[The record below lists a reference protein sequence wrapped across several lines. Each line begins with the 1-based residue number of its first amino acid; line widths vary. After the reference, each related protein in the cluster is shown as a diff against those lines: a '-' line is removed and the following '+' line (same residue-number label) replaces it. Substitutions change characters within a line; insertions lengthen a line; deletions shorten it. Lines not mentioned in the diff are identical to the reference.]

1 LRNQADIAVYNIK
14 NGRPMSLPLE
24 REQIQYL
31 TEELEVIIAAHLA
44 WFKQLNRT
52 LVCGGTVNK
61 ADLAEDAHLR
71 SPFGQWYHGH
81 DPHPFEEN
89 VDFKDLGVTQQAMH
103 AAARLA
109 LLEVLDHRRPS
120 PNLYDQCIDLAL
132 RLNTTLR
139 RIQLDTIGELLTTDS
154 LTGCASR
161 RGMLNRLREEQ
172 ERSIR
177 IQRPCCL
184 CLLDFDRFKRV
195 NDELGH
201 PAGDA
206 VLRQGMKFIT
216 GSLRK
221 YDSIYRYGG
230 EEFLICLPGNP
241 MKDAALVVERIR
253 EGLEHL
259 PIRLPNGNTHQI
271 TASFGLTEM
280 APRRPVEEAIA
291 CADMALIRAKESG
304 RNRVEIW
311 TGE

>member
-1 LRNQADIAVYNIK
+1 
-14 NGRPMSLPLE
+14 MSLPLE
-24 REQIQYL
+24 REEIQHL

-44 WFKQLNRT
+44 WFKQLKRT
-52 LVCGGTVNK
+52 LVCGGPVNK
-61 ADLAEDAHLR
+61 VDLAEDAHLR
-71 SPFGQWYHGH
+71 SPFGQWYHSH
-81 DPHPFEEN
+81 DPHPLEEN
-89 VDFKDLGVTQQAMH
+89 ADFKDLGVTQQAMH
-103 AAARLA
+103 AATRLA
-109 LLEVLDHRRPS
+109 LLEVIDHRRPS
-120 PNLYDQCIDLAL
+120 PGLYDQCIDLAL

-139 RIQLDTIGELLTTDS
+139 RIQLETIGELLTTDS

-172 ERSIR
+172 ERAIR

-184 CLLDFDRFKRV
+184 CLLDFDRFKRI

-259 PIRLPNGNTHQI
+259 PVRLSNGDTVHI
-271 TASFGLTEM
+271 TASFGLAEM

-304 RNRVEIW
+304 RNRREIW